1 VGTRVTLSINGVY
14 VLDGDYKV
22 LWSPTATFDDDKTI
36 VLTSGHVS
44 MGSSSV
50 VTNFTV
56 PEAKYGMYYVGFMNL
71 ETGERLD
78 FQFFVGPS
86 LKVVPSS
93 AKVGATV
100 TITGAGFPSEDA
112 GILSFDS
119 KSPSIYVKTNK
130 IGSFTTVFTIPD
142 ALSGEHALIVT
153 MSNMS
158 IEPVDTALEV
168 LPNAQSQPELPR
180 NNAEVPVSGSEA
192 GNSSV
197 VVSMPDRNPPPPPAA
212 ISPMGHSFGLLGT
225 KSVTFTWTGVSD
237 PSGVSYTLEV
247 ASDCNF
253 TMIKPGMRI
262 SGLTGTSYTVDVTP
276 GTYYWRVK
284 AVDGAGNESYWAY
297 SPYAFKVA
305 ELSCFVGEFLNFL
318 GFW

>member
-1 VGTRVTLSINGVY
+1 MGTRVTLSINGVY

-36 VLTSGHVS
+36 VLTAGHVS
-44 MGSSSV
+44 RGSSSV

-78 FQFFVGPS
+78 LQFFVSPS

-119 KSPSIYVKTNK
+119 KSPNIYVKTNN

-153 MSNMS
+153 MSSMS

-168 LPNAQSQPELPR
+168 LPNEQSQPELPR
-180 NNAEVPVSGSEA
+180 SNAEVP
-192 GNSSV
+192 
-197 VVSMPDRNPPPPPAA
+197 VSMPDRNPPPPPAA
-212 ISPMGHSFGLLGT
+212 ISPMGQSFGLLGT

-253 TMIKPGMRI
+253 TMIKPGMQV

-305 ELSCFVGEFLNFL
+305 ELSCFIGEFLSFL
-318 GFW
+318 GSW